1 MIINETSND
10 KLAICYTHLAYR
22 NTDLEDF
29 HAKGDKLG
37 KRLYN
42 RMYKIVS
49 SNFERIKKYKQKLID
64 IKSIEEMKDFIKNA
78 DSSQKEFV
86 DFIAD
91 MAFNSQ
97 MGYGWDNP
105 VEIQIE
111 QEINDVAAF
120 VLAGKFMECCE
131 KQLALSDDIM
141 CYINKDICNR
151 IFTLLQNNYI

>member
-1 MIINETSND
+1 MIINEISNE

-91 MAFNSQ
+91 IAFNSQ

-111 QEINDVAAF
+111 QEITDIAAF

-131 KQLALSDDIM
+131 KQLVLSDDTM
-141 CYINKDICNR
+141 CYINKDVCNR